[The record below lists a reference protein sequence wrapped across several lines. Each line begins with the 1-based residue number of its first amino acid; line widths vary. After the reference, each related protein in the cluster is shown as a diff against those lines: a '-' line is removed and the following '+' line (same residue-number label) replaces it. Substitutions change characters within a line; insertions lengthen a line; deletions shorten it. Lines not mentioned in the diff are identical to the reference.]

1 MEVFPRHVLLYPPE
15 PVHVDHQHFWSLCQQ
30 CSHSTGMCSLQ
41 GIDVIWESVGG
52 DMFRTC
58 TKALGQGGRLIVIG
72 MMSQYAD
79 GWGASE
85 VTTPVTLSACVL
97 LDCGGGICLLARC
110 QQKAMHTMLLWLLDA
125 GPQVRH
131 LTFLLRNQGQRFMP
145 CSDMID

>member
-1 MEVFPRHVLLYPPE
+1 MLPGSAESISSKISSSYTVCLTKWATFAMSCSNPTS
-15 PVHVDHQHFWSLCQQ
+15 WSMQINSISRSPFQQ
-30 CSHSTGMCSLQ
+30 WCHSRGMCSLQ

-85 VTTPVTLSACVL
+85 VTTTVTCFSMCA
-97 LDCGGGICLLARC
+97 A
-110 QQKAMHTMLLWLLDA
+110 
-125 GPQVRH
+125 
-131 LTFLLRNQGQRFMP
+131 
-145 CSDMID
+145 